1 VIFLFS
7 FVRPKEVFDFAEN
20 VPDRARV
27 LLRYAQERP
36 RRIPG
41 VNFINILPAALVAN
55 KFTLIVLGSISTTF
69 YEQLLRI
76 QIPKAQKNRVKPS
89 VFFAFLG
96 SAQVKAARKMFMKS
110 NPCAKYRVFS
120 VKVWCNF

>member
-1 VIFLFS
+1 MLFTCFSLKYNNLLLIVLIVIFLFS

-41 VNFINILPAALVAN
+41 VIFINILPAALVAN
-55 KFTLIVLGSISTTF
+55 RFSLIVLGLFQQHIMSSF
-69 YEQLLRI
+69 YAYRSQKRKEIESSHQSFLRFWDL
-76 QIPKAQKNRVKPS
+76 R
-89 VFFAFLG
+89 
-96 SAQVKAARKMFMKS
+96 R
-110 NPCAKYRVFS
+110 
-120 VKVWCNF
+120 